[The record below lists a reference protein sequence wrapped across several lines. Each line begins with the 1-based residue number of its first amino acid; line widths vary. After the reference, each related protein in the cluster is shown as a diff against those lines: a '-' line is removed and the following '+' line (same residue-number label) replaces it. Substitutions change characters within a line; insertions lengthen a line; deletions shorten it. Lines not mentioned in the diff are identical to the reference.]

1 MADIDARLSEARI
14 PPSVLVG
21 LIEIGQREGHPVAG
35 WFAGTGVDPG
45 EILTSPSA
53 LVSFRQAATILRR
66 ALRAMPNRPVGMQVG
81 ARDALLTFGMLGM
94 AMRACTTVAEAV
106 ALGTELHEAAGSL
119 VDIEIEEFGSEFALR
134 LYERHPE
141 PDLVA
146 FLCEEA
152 FCSSLVVAR
161 GMNSAAGTA
170 GVSPSHLELSYP
182 EPDYGREYRR
192 FFGCPVTF
200 GGEANRMIFPAKVLD
215 AQLPTHHQP
224 TRAMAV
230 DACRRLLGTSGPR
243 PDIVV
248 AVETLLMTNLRRT
261 VTMTEAAESLYLTER
276 TLRRQ
281 LSAAGESFTA
291 IRDRV
296 REQRATLLLTDSALP
311 VGAIA
316 AEVGFSDQRD
326 FRRAYRRWTGRTPS
340 AVRSA

>member
-1 MADIDARLSEARI
+1 M
-14 PPSVLVG
+14 LVG
-21 LIEIGQREGHPVAG
+21 LVEIGQSEGHPVAR
-35 WFAGTGVDPG
+35 WFAGTGVDPA

-53 LVSFRQAATILRR
+53 LVSFRQAATIVRR
-66 ALRAMPNRPVGMQVG
+66 ALRAMPDRAVGMQIG
-81 ARDALLTFGMLGM
+81 ARDALLTFGMVGM

-106 ALGTELHEAAGSL
+106 AVGSELHQAAGSL
-119 VDIEIEEFGSEFALR
+119 LDIEIEEFGTEFALR
-134 LYERHPE
+134 LHERHPE

-161 GMNSAAGTA
+161 AINGGTVA
-170 GVSPSHLELSYP
+170 LSPSLLELSYP
-182 EPDYGREYRR
+182 EPVYGREYRR

-200 GGEANRMIFPAKVLD
+200 GGSANRMIFPAEMLAARV
-215 AQLPTHHQP
+215 PTQHQP

-261 VTMTEAAESLYLTER
+261 VTMAEAAESLYLTER

-281 LSAAGESFTA
+281 LAAAGESFAA

-296 REQRATLLLTDSALP
+296 REKRATLLLAESTLS

-316 AEVGFSDQRD
+316 AEVGFSEPRE
-326 FRRAYRRWTGRTPS
+326 FRRAYRRWTGRPPS
-340 AVRSA
+340 ATRAG

>member
-1 MADIDARLSEARI
+1 MTEATI
-14 PPSVLVG
+14 PPTILVG
-21 LIEIGQREGHPVAG
+21 IVEIGESEGHAVAG
-35 WFAGTGVDPG
+35 WFSGTGVDPG
-45 EILTSPSA
+45 QVLTSESA
-53 LVSFRQAATILRR
+53 MVSFRQAATILRR

-94 AMRACTTVAEAV
+94 AMRACTTVGEAV
-106 ALGTELHEAAGSL
+106 GLGAELHQAAGSL
-119 VDIEIEEFGSEFALR
+119 VDIEIEQFGTEFALR

-141 PDLVA
+141 PELVA

-161 GMNSAAGTA
+161 AMNSAADTA
-170 GVSPSHLELSYP
+170 TVSPSRLELTYP
-182 EPDYGREYRR
+182 EPHYVRDYRR
-192 FFGCPVTF
+192 FFGCPTVF
-200 GGEANRMIFPAKVLD
+200 GGEANRMIFPSEVLD
-215 AQLPTHHQP
+215 ARLPTHHQP

-248 AVETLLMTNLRRT
+248 AVETLLMTNLRRAL
-261 VTMTEAAESLYLTER
+261 TMAEAADSLYLTER

-281 LSAAGESFTA
+281 LAAAGESFAA

-296 REQRATLLLTDSALP
+296 REQRATLLLAESTLP

-316 AEVGFSDQRD
+316 AEVGFSDPRD
-326 FRRAYRRWTGRTPS
+326 FRRAYRRWTGRAPT
-340 AVRSA
+340 AVRST